1 MEYCQIEYFT
11 LAPELSENISSLKM
25 MGPAE
30 TEEIDSLI
38 SVSACNTAA
47 VKSKVT
53 FSFLIMTWFHE
64 FCNYDFFFVKLS
76 LFIYSNVLSL

>member
-1 MEYCQIEYFT
+1 MKYCQIEYFT

-53 FSFLIMTWFHE
+53 FSFLLWWAHDIKESTQA
-64 FCNYDFFFVKLS
+64 KTA
-76 LFIYSNVLSL
+76 

>member
-53 FSFLIMTWFHE
+53 FSFLLW
-64 FCNYDFFFVKLS
+64 
-76 LFIYSNVLSL
+76 

>member
-1 MEYCQIEYFT
+1 M
-11 LAPELSENISSLKM
+11 SENISSLKM

-53 FSFLIMTWFHE
+53 RVS
-64 FCNYDFFFVKLS
+64 VQGVQS
-76 LFIYSNVLSL
+76 LLGDCRFIPVDWGSY

>member
-1 MEYCQIEYFT
+1 M
-11 LAPELSENISSLKM
+11 SENISSLKM

-53 FSFLIMTWFHE
+53 FSFLFNDELMTSRSQLKPRLLKEVCAF
-64 FCNYDFFFVKLS
+64 
-76 LFIYSNVLSL
+76 